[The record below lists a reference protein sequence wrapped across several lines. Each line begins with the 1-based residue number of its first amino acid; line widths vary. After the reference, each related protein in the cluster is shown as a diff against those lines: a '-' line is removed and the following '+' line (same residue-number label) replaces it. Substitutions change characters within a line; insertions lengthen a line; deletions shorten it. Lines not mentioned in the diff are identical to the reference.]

1 MFDLH
6 IHTTFSDGQYTPEE
20 IVKLA
25 ADAGITVL
33 SITDHDSVAG
43 LASGKAAA
51 DKMGIKFINGI
62 EISCQVH
69 RELHILGYG
78 IDYNE
83 PALLNTCLNF
93 AKLREE
99 RAHRIIDFL
108 CERGISISLDEVRK
122 IALGSAVI
130 GRPHFAQV
138 LVNHGYVAT
147 IREAFDKYLAA
158 AEFDKIER
166 PKPTAEEG
174 IALIAKAGGIPVL
187 AHPAL
192 LKLDSSA
199 EEELIKRLM
208 GFGLKGIECLYSLH
222 TLEQT
227 EYYCSLAEKY
237 DLLITGGSDFHGEKI
252 KPEIKMGVFTTL
264 PLCPK
269 NFLTACQIRG
279 KGDCEVF
286 A

>member
-1 MFDLH
+1 MNRCSDKIDLH
-6 IHTTFSDGQYTPEE
+6 IHTTFSDGQHTPEE

-43 LASGKAAA
+43 LASGRAAA
-51 DKMGIKFINGI
+51 DKAGIKFINGI
-62 EISCQVH
+62 EISCQGN

-83 PALLNTCLNF
+83 PALLATCLNF
-93 AKLREE
+93 ARLREE

-108 CERGISISLDEVRK
+108 RERGISISIDEVK
-122 IALGSAVI
+122 KTAFGSAVI

-138 LVNHGYVAT
+138 LVNNGYVAT
-147 IREAFDKYLAA
+147 IREAFDKHLAA
-158 AEFDKIER
+158 TEFDKIER

-174 IALIAKAGGIPVL
+174 IALITKAGGIPVL

-192 LKLDSSA
+192 LKLDSGT
-199 EEELIKRLM
+199 EEELIKQLI

-222 TLEQT
+222 TPEQT
-227 EYYCSLAEKY
+227 EYYCSLAGKY

-252 KPEIKMGVFTTL
+252 KPEIKMGVFSIF
-264 PLCPK
+264 
-269 NFLTACQIRG
+269 N
-279 KGDCEVF
+279 
-286 A
+286 